1 MSQSLLKTGL
11 SLPFT
16 ESELKNIEYIPE
28 CFEYV
33 ELSGEALAD
42 MVELRKTHPLWSE
55 FEFCNF
61 RNIISSNLTCQL
73 TSENKVIVQ
82 EYKKQ
87 LRELFSQAM
96 KCKAGFVSID
106 PDWETLCSDSDRM
119 KIFAD
124 VLSSTAGDRNFYNI
138 ELLISVRLPGSGAVP
153 ATESLQMLRKLPS
166 HRVKLALDINPHE
179 LINSNIEWGKLLR
192 KFRFD
197 APVIRFCYASELGN
211 KLLYSHIGAVIEEL
225 KKLNQEFFIYLAP
238 SGKADLEELAETA
251 QAINGKSNDE
261 SQR

>member
-1 MSQSLLKTGL
+1 MLKIGL

-16 ESELKNIEYIPE
+16 GSSLKDVDYIPD
-28 CFEYV
+28 CFEYT
-33 ELSGEALAD
+33 ELTGEALAD
-42 MVELRKTHPLWSE
+42 IKEICKTHPVWSE
-55 FEFCNF
+55 FESCNF
-61 RNIISSNLTCQL
+61 RNIISSALTCQL

-96 KCKAGFVSID
+96 ECKAAFVSID
-106 PDWETLCSDSDRM
+106 PDWETLCNDPDRM

-138 ELLISVRLPGSGAVP
+138 DLLISVRLPGSGALA
-153 ATESLQMLRKLPS
+153 ATESLQMLHQLPS

-179 LINSNIEWGKLLR
+179 LINSNIDWGKLLK

-211 KLLYSHIGAVIEEL
+211 KLLYNHIAPVIDEL
-225 KKLNQEFFIYLAP
+225 KKLKQEFFIYLAP
-238 SGKADLEELAETA
+238 SGKANLDELAQTA
-251 QAINGKSNDE
+251 QAINPE
-261 SQR
+261 E